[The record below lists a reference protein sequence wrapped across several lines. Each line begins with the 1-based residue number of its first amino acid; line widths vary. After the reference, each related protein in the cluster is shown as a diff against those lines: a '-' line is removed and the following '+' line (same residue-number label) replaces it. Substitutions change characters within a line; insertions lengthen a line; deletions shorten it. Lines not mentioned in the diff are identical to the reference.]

1 MSNVSPAEASR
12 KWGVAR
18 SVMYRDMNSGKLSY
32 TLDEKEKRVLD
43 PTELVRVYGEPQ
55 SHSVSRSSPD
65 ASHET
70 TQEKS
75 VDSQVIDAYKE
86 RIIDLKD
93 YIEVLK
99 SQLVEKDSQV
109 QALMSQLSETT
120 QRLLPSPEPEPD
132 QFEEDIVYLDL
143 DQDPPKRKWWRFGR
157 KTESV
162 D

>member
-32 TLDEKEKRVLD
+32 SLDEKEKRVLD
-43 PTELVRVYGEPQ
+43 PAELVRVYGEPQ
-55 SHSVSRSSPD
+55 SQPVSKGSPV

-70 TQEKS
+70 IQERGA
-75 VDSQVIDAYKE
+75 DSQVIDAYKE
-86 RIIDLKD
+86 RITDLKD

-99 SQLVEKDSQV
+99 GQLVEKDSQV
-109 QALMSQLSETT
+109 QALMNQLSETT
-120 QRLLPSPEPEPD
+120 HRLLPSPNAD
-132 QFEEDIVYLDL
+132 QFEEDGADL
-143 DQDPPKRKWWRFGR
+143 DFDQNAPKRKWWQFKRN
-157 KTESV
+157 TEGV

>member
-1 MSNVSPAEASR
+1 MSNISPAEASR

-55 SHSVSRSSPD
+55 SHNASKGSTD

-70 TQEKS
+70 TQAKS

-86 RIIDLKD
+86 RITDLKD

-99 SQLVEKDSQV
+99 GQLVEKDSQV

-120 QRLLPSPEPEPD
+120 QRLLPSPESD
-132 QFEEDIVYLDL
+132 QFEEDIAGLDL
-143 DQDPPKRKWWRFGR
+143 DQAPPKRKWWRFSAR
-157 KTESV
+157 EETTS
-162 D
+162 